1 MLIKTE
7 VTEARGLAEAEL
19 GPPGLP
25 SPCRALAQLWEGNF
39 WVPSAYGIPEGLE
52 GSHKFKA
59 VKASQILTIL
69 MEKLSWRSGG

>member
-7 VTEARGLAEAEL
+7 VTEARGPAEAEL

-25 SPCRALAQLWEGNF
+25 SPCRALAQLWKGDS
-39 WVPSAYGIPEGLE
+39 WVPSAYGIPESLE

-59 VKASQILTIL
+59 VKASQILKIL
-69 MEKLSWRSGG
+69 MEGLSWRSGG

>member
-7 VTEARGLAEAEL
+7 VTEARGPEEAEL

-25 SPCRALAQLWEGNF
+25 YPCRALAQLWEGNS

-59 VKASQILTIL
+59 VKASQILKIL

>member
-1 MLIKTE
+1 MLVKGEGTE
-7 VTEARGLAEAEL
+7 TRGPPEAER

-25 SPCRALAQLWEGNF
+25 SPCGALARLQEGNS

-59 VKASQILTIL
+59 VKANQIL
-69 MEKLSWRSGG
+69 ME